1 MELTDYRKRL
11 DAIDEEL
18 LNLFKERMG
27 ISEEIAHYKK
37 EMGLPVLVPSRE
49 REIMQ
54 QVALAAGPKLAC
66 DAQMLFGTILDLS
79 RGAQYRV
86 MRQGEVTPLGD
97 KIRAAVAAT
106 PDFLPNMPSVA
117 CCGIDGSFA
126 FQAADKAFSHAMING
141 FKNFE
146 AVAQAVE
153 KGLCKYGV
161 LPIENSTFGTV
172 KPVYDLMGKY
182 NFYIVRALKLHVC
195 HALLAKPG
203 VSLEEIKEIRSH
215 EQAVGQCAE
224 YLRTLKDV
232 QVITGVNTAVAA
244 RQVAEGNRRDLAA
257 IASPLCAE
265 LYGLNV
271 LKENIQDNDNN
282 YTRFICISREL
293 EIYPGANHISV
304 TLRLPHRAGALS
316 RFISR
321 FAALGVNLTKLES
334 VPLPGSDFEVS
345 FYFDFDTSVRAKG
358 VTELLDELST
368 EAAQF
373 VFLGNYIES

>member
-1 MELTDYRKRL
+1 MELSDCRKRL
-11 DAIDEEL
+11 DEIDDSL
-18 LNLFKERMG
+18 LTLFKERMAV
-27 ISEEIAHYKK
+27 SEEVARIKK
-37 EMGLPVLVPSRE
+37 EKGEPVWVPGRE
-49 REIMQ
+49 RDIMLRISQ
-54 QVALAAGPKLAC
+54 AAGPELVN
-66 DAQMLFGTILDLS
+66 DAQMLFSTILDLS
-79 RGAQYRV
+79 RGAQHRLLH
-86 MRQGEVTPLGD
+86 RGDKTPLGD
-97 KIRAAVAAT
+97 KIRAAIAST
-106 PDFLPNMPSVA
+106 PDFFPTMPTVA

-126 FQAADKAFSHAMING
+126 FQAAEKAFGHAMING

-153 KGLCKYGV
+153 RGLCQYGV

-182 NFYIVRALKLHVC
+182 NFYIVRALKLHVR
-195 HALLAKPG
+195 HALLARPG
-203 VSLEEIKEIRSH
+203 TTIKDIKEIVSH

-224 YLRTLKDV
+224 FLHGLKDV
-232 QVITGVNTAVAA
+232 QVTTGSNTAVAA
-244 RQVAEGNRRDLAA
+244 RQVAQSGRKDLAA

-265 LYGLNV
+265 LYGLEI
-271 LKENIQDNDNN
+271 LKEDIQDHDNN

-293 EIYPGANHISV
+293 QIYPGANRVSV

-321 FAALGVNLTKLES
+321 FAALGLNLTKLES

-345 FYFDFDTSVRAKG
+345 FYFDFDASVRAKG

-373 VFLGNYIES
+373 VFLGNYIEL